1 MENEVNGMNKKSKAL
16 SNVFMICV
24 IVWLLLP
31 LAATLVYSLF
41 RNWTEIVPKGFS
53 FNSYITIFSNPRFIS
68 ALYQT
73 VLLCIIPIIITIIVV
88 LLALFVVT
96 VYFPKLEK
104 YVQLLCMIP
113 YTIQGVILSVSILSV
128 YGKAGGFFGS
138 RMVMLIGAYCI
149 IILPHIYQGIRNSM
163 HAVNMNMLIEA
174 AEMLGASR
182 LYAFFRVIVPN
193 IITGITVSSLLAVG
207 ILFGDYVIIRNL
219 SGGGTTN
226 LQIYLYQAMKRSTG
240 ESSAVIVIIM
250 LLTFAITA
258 LVLYMQSKSTLE
270 KIKREGR

>member
-1 MENEVNGMNKKSKAL
+1 MMKKSKIF
-16 SNVFMICV
+16 SNVFMVAV
-24 IVWLLLP
+24 ILWLLLP

-41 RNWTEIVPKGFS
+41 KNWTDIVPTGFS
-53 FNSYITIFSNPRFIS
+53 FNSYTTLFGNSTFYT

-73 VLLCIIPIIITIIVV
+73 VLICIIPIAITIVIM

-96 VYFPKLEK
+96 IYFPRLEK
-104 YVQLLCMIP
+104 YVQLLCMLP
-113 YTIQGVILSVSILSV
+113 YTIQGVILSVSILSA
-128 YGKAGGFFGS
+128 YAKSGTIFGN

-163 HAVNMNMLIEA
+163 HAVSMPMLIEA

-193 IITGITVSSLLAVG
+193 IISGITVSSLLAVG

-219 SGGGTTN
+219 GGSGTTN

-250 LLTFAITA
+250 LLTFTITA
-258 LVLYMQSKSTLE
+258 LVLYLQSRSTLE
-270 KIKREGR
+270 KIHNEGR